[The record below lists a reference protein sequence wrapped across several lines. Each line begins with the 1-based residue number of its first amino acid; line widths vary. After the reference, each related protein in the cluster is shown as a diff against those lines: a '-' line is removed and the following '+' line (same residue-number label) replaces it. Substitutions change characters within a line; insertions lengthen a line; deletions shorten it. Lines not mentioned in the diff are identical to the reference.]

1 MANSTKLSIESAKRE
16 FDGLV
21 LEVDPNQADKFLETF
36 KPGEYEISPY
46 KEKRSLNANSYC
58 WVLCN
63 KIAQKLQA
71 QKLQVSDVD
80 IYRDAILES
89 GYWQEMRLKPE
100 DVEGFTKRWKQNG
113 LGWQTEQVDYD
124 QDGDTVVMFAY
135 FGSSTYNTA
144 EMSRLINWLVQEAEQ
159 LGIETEDPEKVRQM
173 LEYWEREFQKNHV

>member
-58 WVLCN
+58 WVLCG
-63 KIAQKLQA
+63 KIAQKL
-71 QKLQVSDVD
+71 KRRDVD
-80 IYRDAILES
+80 IYREAILDV
-89 GYWQEMRLKPE
+89 GYYEEIRLLPQQV
-100 DVEGFTKRWKQNG
+100 DGFMKSWARLG
-113 LGWQTEQVDYD
+113 IGWQTEQVDFD
-124 QDGDTVVMFAY
+124 QDGNTVVVFAY
-135 FGSSTYNTA
+135 YGSSTYNTA